1 MAERSS
7 KLEHPLGAK
16 GKGRESDPSIEEDC
30 RIPDV
35 MDFISQMPDGVLV
48 NILSRLPLKQA
59 VTTGVLSPRWRFVWH
74 SLENLDFV
82 GTKTLAKMNRK
93 HLSKERAKYINQVNS
108 VIGSLRSHSSPMVKS
123 FEISFNLDKTYFKD
137 IDNWLGFALDK
148 KVEVLTLE
156 FCENGVKGDTKQY
169 YNFPL
174 PLSDG
179 SMVRLSECPSSSS
192 MVVDTLSFKKLNL
205 LGVNVSDVT
214 LKLLLKNSPHLET
227 LYIFGGGLLTD
238 VTVGGWDINMKNFV
252 LMGSAEIQSVSLHD
266 FDLEEFHFNG
276 LDAEIRLTNLPK
288 LKEVDI
294 GMVSVGLNNKVFSTI
309 SSVASYLE
317 VLSLTVDREREDI
330 EVEAIPKLLPNVK
343 TLKLTLP
350 TQKYDSL
357 MDFIEIA
364 KKCPKLETFIV
375 SLYWSAP
382 INGKNPWPPLG
393 HSFPHLKYLEIVGY
407 RGIVS
412 DYQIVLYMIGNAA
425 GTLKKIVIDPS
436 IHPYDACFLTANAS
450 LKI

>member
-1 MAERSS
+1 MW
-7 KLEHPLGAK
+7 
-16 GKGRESDPSIEEDC
+16 
-30 RIPDV
+30 
-35 MDFISQMPDGVLV
+35 VL
-48 NILSRLPLKQA
+48 
-59 VTTGVLSPRWRFVWH
+59 H
-74 SLENLDFV
+74 
-82 GTKTLAKMNRK
+82 
-93 HLSKERAKYINQVNS
+93 
-108 VIGSLRSHSSPMVKS
+108 
-123 FEISFNLDKTYFKD
+123 KTYSKD

-148 KVEVLTLE
+148 KAKVLTLDLYQDG
-156 FCENGVKGDTKQY
+156 FYENGVKTGNQHKKEY

-179 SMVRLSECPSSSS
+179 SMVHLSECPSSSS
-192 MVVDTLSFKKLNL
+192 MVVKTLSLKELNL
-205 LGVNVSDVT
+205 VCVSVSDLT

-227 LYIFGGGLLTD
+227 LDIFGGGLLTD
-238 VTVGGWDINMKNFV
+238 FNVGGRDINLKIFV
-252 LMGSAEIQSVSLHD
+252 LKGSAEIQSVSLHD

-276 LDAEIRLTNLPK
+276 LDAEIRLKNLPK
-288 LKEVDI
+288 LKLIDI

-350 TQKYDSL
+350 TEEHDSL

-393 HSFPHLKYLEIVGY
+393 HSFPHLKYLEIAGY
-407 RGIVS
+407 RGIAS
-412 DYQIVLYMIGNAA
+412 DIQIALYMIGNAA
-425 GTLKKIVIDPS
+425 GTLKEIVIDPS
-436 IHPYDACFLTANAS
+436 IHLYDAHFLTANES
-450 LKI
+450 LKIKDASQSHARTELSPWCPPWVELVIL